1 MASDTGVDYKGS
13 SLLNRHVLFVISG
26 GIAAVESIKL
36 LRELR
41 RHSAK
46 ITIIMTKEAEKII
59 SPLAISW
66 AANEKILT
74 DWDPEMKQLDNYDA
88 LLVAPATRNTIAK
101 HIHGIMDSPVMMSLA
116 AARGSKTPIVF
127 IPSMHQDI
135 FDDPVT
141 EDLLLQIEKEGN
153 YYLHSTKDEGKIKQ
167 PNSIQ
172 IVADFA
178 HIINSRNPNRQV
190 IAITLGANRAPID
203 AVRAIQNA
211 SSGRT
216 GWIIA
221 EYLYRMGHEVICIAG
236 KTSAN
241 SSFIL
246 PTIIRAGAPNDMLE
260 ASLIVANKNPKP
272 TCWIHAAAV
281 LDYFTEPEIGKKAS
295 GGNKWEI
302 TLLPGPKHI
311 AELSEI
317 TRNTVRIG
325 FKLETNVSVDRL
337 IKRSVDQIKKY
348 GVNAVVAN
356 LLENLGDSSKPRAHI
371 IREDGGHIIAQ
382 NEQEMCSLIED
393 IILGN

>member
-1 MASDTGVDYKGS
+1 MVSDTGVDYKGS

-41 RHSAK
+41 RHRAK
-46 ITIIMTKEAEKII
+46 VTIMMTKESEKII
-59 SPLAISW
+59 SPLAVSW
-66 AANEKILT
+66 AANERIVS
-74 DWDPEMKQLDNYDA
+74 DWDPEMKQLNNYDA

-101 HIHGIMDSPVMMSLA
+101 HIHGITDSPVMMSLA

-141 EDLLLQIEKEGN
+141 EDLLHQIEKEGN
-153 YYLHSTKDEGKIKQ
+153 FYLHSTKIEGKVKQ
-167 PNSIQ
+167 PDSIQ

-178 HIINSRNPNRQV
+178 HIINSKNIDRQI

-216 GWIIA
+216 GWVIA
-221 EYLYRMGHEVICIAG
+221 EYLHRMGHEVICIAG

-241 SSFIL
+241 SSFNL
-246 PTIIRAGAPNDMLE
+246 PTIIRAGAPNEMLE
-260 ASLIVANKNPKP
+260 ASRNVAKNNPKP

-281 LDYFTEPEIGKKAS
+281 LDYFAEPEIGKKAS
-295 GGNKWEI
+295 GGDKWEI
-302 TLLPGPKHI
+302 TLNPGPKHI
-311 AELSEI
+311 SELSEI
-317 TRNTVRIG
+317 TKNTVRIG
-325 FKLETNVSVDRL
+325 FKLETNVSEDRL
-337 IKRSVDQIKKY
+337 IERAKDQIQKY

-356 LLENLGDSSKPRAHI
+356 LLEELGDSSKLRARI
-371 IREDGGHIIAQ
+371 IRDDGRQLIAR
-382 NEQEMCSLIED
+382 NEQEMCSQIED
-393 IILGN
+393 IILGI